1 MISSFFK
8 AFPVG
13 FVKNYLILFHDIH
26 LVITNKILTD
36 VSILDYVS
44 RKLKISGDLLLQKY
58 FEVLYLTQS
67 SNRMTSDI
75 LQHIEI
81 HCVINSLTESK
92 GCYTH
97 RDLCLSNIWMCSRA
111 CFCIFP
117 QTSWESKKLH

>member
-13 FVKNYLILFHDIH
+13 FVKSYLIFFHDIH
-26 LVITNKILTD
+26 LIITSKILTD

-44 RKLKISGDLLLQKY
+44 RMLKFSAALLLQKY
-58 FEVLYLTQS
+58 FEFLYLTQS
-67 SNRMTSDI
+67 SNHMTSDI

-81 HCVINSLTESK
+81 HHVINSLAESK

-97 RDLCLSNIWMCSRA
+97 RDLCLSNIWMCSGA

-117 QTSWESKKLH
+117 QTSWES